1 MKRSMLFHGFQDHSV
16 LFAVQFVV
24 SRIFQ
29 DIVTCFIILQGIY
42 LRIS

>member
-1 MKRSMLFHGFQDHSV
+1 MVSKIIPFCSPFNSSFQK
-16 LFAVQFVV
+16 F
-24 SRIFQ
+24 FQ